1 MKSSSIIL
9 KRILLGLSGVL
20 LLALLSLGFAV
31 SYTAGCVAGPPG
43 ERHGTG
49 MQAIRYRCYGD
60 PSVLRLETVDRPV
73 PAADE
78 VLVRVHAA
86 SINPLDWHFVRGEP
100 YLMRLDSG
108 LGRPD
113 DPRVGV
119 DFAGTVEAVG
129 RSVTRFR
136 VGDRVFGAADGAFG
150 EYLTVRETRSVTLM
164 PTEVTFAEAAA
175 VPVAAL
181 TALQALRDKAGVK
194 PGQKVLINGGSGGV
208 GTYAIQIAKAL
219 GAEVTGV
226 ASTRNQDLMR
236 SLGADH
242 VIDYTRVKFTDG
254 RQRYD
259 AIIDNVGTESP
270 LALRKVLTP
279 DGVVVMVGST
289 DKGVWLGPLMAPLKA
304 MVVAPFVTQ
313 RYEMIL
319 AAMNAADLDTLARM
333 LADGQIRSS
342 IDRRYPLAE
351 LPAGVAYLERGR
363 ARGKV
368 VIDVIGEGK

>member
-1 MKSSSIIL
+1 MKFSSVIL
-9 KRILLGLSGVL
+9 KRILPGLGGML
-20 LLALLSLGFAV
+20 LLALLGLGFAV
-31 SYTAGCVAGPPG
+31 SYTAGCEAGPPG
-43 ERHGTG
+43 ELRGPG
-49 MQAIRYRCYGD
+49 MRAIRYRCYGD

-78 VLVRVHAA
+78 LLVRVHAA

-136 VGDRVFGAADGAFG
+136 VGDKVFGAADGAFG
-150 EYLTVRETRSVTLM
+150 EYLTVRENRSVTRM
-164 PTEVTFAEAAA
+164 PTEITFAEAAA
-175 VPVAAL
+175 VPIAAI
-181 TALQALRDKAGVK
+181 TALQALRDKAGIK

-242 VIDYTRVKFTDG
+242 VIDYTRVKFTG
-254 RQRYD
+254 GEQRYD
-259 AIIDNVGTESP
+259 VIIDNVGTESL
-270 LALRKVLTP
+270 LALRSVLAP
-279 DGVVVMVGST
+279 DGVVVMVGSI
-289 DKGVWLGPLMAPLKA
+289 DKGAWLGPLIAPLKA
-304 MVVAPFVTQ
+304 VFIAPFVTQ
-313 RYEMIL
+313 RYTMIL
-319 AAMNAADLDTLARM
+319 AAMNAADLDTLAKM
-333 LADGQIRSS
+333 LAEGQIRSS
-342 IDRRYPLAE
+342 IDRRYSLAE
-351 LPAGVAYLERGR
+351 VPAGIAYLERGR

-368 VIDVIGEGK
+368 VIDVIAEGR